1 VANKK
6 RIRYATAVMARRP
19 RVEER
24 ILSAEDLKQLQENLA
39 RLSESGVREL
49 YLRAHRECAL
59 IGGHFPDPVSIQQLV
74 QAWKQLR
81 KWRR

>member
-1 VANKK
+1 
-6 RIRYATAVMARRP
+6 MARRP
-19 RVEER
+19 IFGKERV
-24 ILSAEDLKQLQENLA
+24 LSREDLKQLQDNLA
-39 RLSESGVREL
+39 HLSESGVRDL

-59 IGGHFPDPVSIQQLV
+59 VGSNFPDAVSIQQLV